1 MESNFVIFYFDTVL
15 HTLYHG
21 TGISILKS
29 VVELRLILQHCDKT
43 LNLEVHI
50 CEEIYLLQDF
60 LQICFVI
67 NNTVQ
72 WFMEIRSYHVA
83 RFFHLVIQYEISGL

>member
-43 LNLEVHI
+43 LNLVVHI
-50 CEEIYLLQDF
+50 CEQ
-60 LQICFVI
+60 
-67 NNTVQ
+67 
-72 WFMEIRSYHVA
+72 M
-83 RFFHLVIQYEISGL
+83 